1 MAEEKGWKMFVMRLF
16 STSSL
21 KQKLSKLLYLIY
33 LLVFVSLIFEGLY
46 RMQIIDFYKNEL
58 IGLNPKTLFEKNN
71 KPNVL
76 AFGDSFIGQPQS
88 FVEFLQDSFPN
99 YHFVNNGIPGTG
111 IFEAR
116 SIANNRMKEFPPKR
130 LIYQIYV
137 GNDLMN
143 IRKNTNWN
151 KLPFLKNVY
160 YSLANYFKS
169 LEFLNYR
176 FAQFAYFRKFKTGVG
191 MKGADENVKEEDV
204 FEVEKYSP
212 YEKQVLSGDPQ
223 LLENS
228 ILLKEDRIA
237 DFAYL
242 QENIQRLIKA
252 ANNDSIPVYLV
263 VIPHCSQVNAYYRQ
277 KYEDLGIK
285 MPQDS
290 LYTSTNYPF
299 IQSLRKA
306 FSQQKNI
313 LIVDLLPAL
322 QAKDSLNRRMY
333 FENDFHFTE
342 AGQRVAADVLA
353 KYFR

>member
-1 MAEEKGWKMFVMRLF
+1 MAAEKDKKMFVMGLLGKN
-16 STSSL
+16 SM
-21 KQKLSKLLYLIY
+21 KQKMHKIFYFFYLIIFVF
-33 LLVFVSLIFEGLY
+33 LLFEGLY
-46 RMQIIDFYKNEL
+46 RAQIIDFYRNEL

-116 SIANNRMKEFPPKR
+116 SIANNRMKEFPPKQ
-130 LIYQIYV
+130 LIYQIYI

-160 YSLANYFKS
+160 YSLANHLKS

-176 FAQFAYFRKFKTGVG
+176 FAQFAYFRKLKTGIG

-204 FEVEKYSP
+204 FEVQKYSP

-228 ILLKEDRIA
+228 ILLKDDRIA
-237 DFAYL
+237 DFTYL

-285 MPQDS
+285 LPQDS
-290 LYTSTNYPF
+290 LYFSPNYPF
-299 IQSLRKA
+299 IQSLKKA
-306 FSQQKNI
+306 FAGQKNI
-313 LIVDLLPAL
+313 EIVDILPAL
-322 QAKDSLNRRMY
+322 QAKDSLNNRMY

-342 AGQRVAADVLA
+342 AGQRLAAEVLA